1 METLTGGCVKAH
13 IVIAGSEQPTHLTW
27 HGSILLDPQGKLH
40 AIYGARRQSLYF
52 IRPDGYIGLR
62 SQPTSEK
69 QLLGYLGKIFL
80 GITPSRLP
88 TPNLL

>member
-1 METLTGGCVKAH
+1 MTGGCVKAH